1 MAEGQ
6 KSVLRME
13 FSGDLTLTAL
23 TQQCE
28 GYSMTMLPQ
37 GQSEIQS
44 VLSGELILK
53 YFKSSS
59 LLASYREQCSRS
71 HHQKAVWMEPGHV
84 EGSELCNWLVTVD
97 GRALL
102 SLLRLLVK
110 MWLPVG
116 KLLQH
121 QFLETTVRF
130 CTATNIKQILIQTFF
145 FNFMAM
151 L

>member
-13 FSGDLTLTAL
+13 FSGALTLTAL

-37 GQSEIQS
+37 GQSKIQS

-71 HHQKAVWMEPGHV
+71 HHQKAV
-84 EGSELCNWLVTVD
+84 
-97 GRALL
+97 
-102 SLLRLLVK
+102 
-110 MWLPVG
+110 
-116 KLLQH
+116 
-121 QFLETTVRF
+121 
-130 CTATNIKQILIQTFF
+130 
-145 FNFMAM
+145 
-151 L
+151 